1 MQIVREIGTKMLDD
15 YTRGGQIFIH
25 KVRMFRQVIGVSSFW
40 SFVIAA
46 LLVIFLTLPQYRAI
60 NMFAAKTYMR
70 ASFVGFIWDITPKI
84 SEDSQKRE
92 PRIDIYDMSID
103 RASRSV
109 KVATILNTPK
119 YKQAYMTLKHYI
131 VSTSLLAAVSAVFLV
146 FLVFMIWSKFGKT
159 ARATKHISGSTI
171 KTASEVKKYLKKH
184 NLIGKFHIG
193 DMPLI
198 KDTETRH
205 FLVTGST
212 GSGKT
217 NLINTLLPQVRTAK
231 HPAIV
236 VDQTGE
242 MIERY
247 HDPNRGDIIFNPLDA
262 RSHSWDFW
270 QDATSHNVAIGE
282 VDPRLEKFAK
292 VLFSFDKHNTGSGND
307 QFWQNSSE
315 ILFTSCV
322 ESLIKK
328 DYRTIAVLKKILTK
342 VNRQDLASL
351 LQGTRAARYFS
362 KNNTTTAESILS
374 VMTTSVRP
382 ICLLQDSKQQFSLKQ
397 YFQNIEKGSNSWLF
411 LASSPSQRE
420 VTLPL
425 LACILELAVSYLIE
439 TGINEQRRMWFVI
452 DELAS
457 LGRLNSLSALL
468 AESRKYGGCVMAATQ
483 SLNQIFDKYGHYAGS
498 TLFDQFAT
506 KFMFRSTDPST
517 ARLITNIF
525 GTTYYAS
532 QQKNTSYGAH
542 EHRDGVSYTEQEKR
556 KSLITTNDIAS
567 LKDLECFVGLPD
579 PQIRIT
585 KLQLAPAQVERKNKG
600 YIPLSLSEEAALERE
615 LRDRVQ
621 SNNDTTENTQLGSMA
636 STGHDINEISDAE
649 SETELEHTQPSDMA
663 LKLT

>member
-1 MQIVREIGTKMLDD
+1 MLDD

-46 LLVIFLTLPQYRAI
+46 LLVVFLSSPQYKAI

-70 ASFVGFIWDITPKI
+70 ASFVEFIWDIIPKI

-92 PRIDIYDMSID
+92 PRIDIYDLSVD
-103 RASRSV
+103 RASRNV

-119 YKQAYMTLKHYI
+119 YKQSYMMLKDYIASTL
-131 VSTSLLAAVSAVFLV
+131 SLAAGGTVLLV
-146 FLVFMIWSKFGKT
+146 LLVFMIWSKFGKT

-171 KTASEVKKYLKKH
+171 KTASEVQKYLKKH

-231 HPAIV
+231 HPAII

-247 HDPNRGDIIFNPLDA
+247 YDPNRGDIIFNPLDA

-270 QDATSHNVAIGE
+270 QDATSNVAIGE

-292 VLFSFDKHNTGSGND
+292 VLFSFDKRSTGGGND

-328 DYRTIAVLKKILTK
+328 DYRSITALKKILTK

-374 VMTTSVRP
+374 VMTTGVRP
-382 ICLLQDSKQQFSLKQ
+382 ICLLQDSKKQFSLKQ

-439 TGINEQRRMWFVI
+439 SGINEQRRMWFVI

-483 SLNQIFDKYGHYAGS
+483 SLNQLFDKYGHYAGS

-517 ARLITNIF
+517 ARLITDIF
-525 GTTYYAS
+525 GNIEYAS

-585 KLQLAPAQVERKNKG
+585 KLQLAPAQVERKHKG
-600 YIPLSLSEEAALERE
+600 YIPWSLSEEAALEQALKE
-615 LRDRVQ
+615 KVQ
-621 SNNDTTENTQLGSMA
+621 SHDSDTENTQLGSMT
-636 STGHDINEISDAE
+636 STDHDINEISDAE
-649 SETELEHTQPSDMA
+649 SEVELKNTQPSDRT

>member
-1 MQIVREIGTKMLDD
+1 MLDD

-40 SFVIAA
+40 SFVIAVM
-46 LLVIFLTLPQYRAI
+46 LVVFLTLPQYKAI

-70 ASFVGFIWDITPKI
+70 ASFVEFIWDITPKI
-84 SEDSQKRE
+84 SEDSKQRE

-109 KVATILNTPK
+109 KVATILHSPK
-119 YKQAYMTLKHYI
+119 YKNAYMMLKHYI
-131 VSTSLLAAVSAVFLV
+131 VSTSLLAAGSAIFLV
-146 FLVFMIWSKFGKT
+146 CLVFMIWSKFGKT
-159 ARATKHISGSTI
+159 ARSTKHISGSTI

-198 KDTETRH
+198 KNTETRH

-217 NLINTLLPQVRTAK
+217 NLINTLLPQVRDAK

-247 HDPNRGDIIFNPLDA
+247 YDPNRGDIIFNPLDA

-270 QDATSHNVAIGE
+270 QDATSNVAIGE
-282 VDPRLEKFAK
+282 IDPRLEKFAK
-292 VLFSFDKHNTGSGND
+292 VLLSFDKRSTGSGND

-328 DYRTIAVLKKILTK
+328 NCRTITALKKILTK

-362 KNNTTTAESILS
+362 KQNTTTAESILS
-374 VMTTSVRP
+374 VMTTGVRP

-439 TGINEQRRMWFVI
+439 SGINEQRRMWFVI

-457 LGRLNSLSALL
+457 LGRLNSLSSLL

-483 SLNQIFDKYGHYAGS
+483 SLNQLFDKYGHYAGS

-517 ARLITNIF
+517 ARLITDIF
-525 GTTYYAS
+525 GNVEYAS

-579 PQIRIT
+579 PQVRIT
-585 KLQLAPAQVERKNKG
+585 KLQLTPAQVERKHKG
-600 YIPLSLSEEAALERE
+600 YVPLSLSDEAALEQALKE
-615 LRDRVQ
+615 KVQ
-621 SNNDTTENTQLGSMA
+621 SHDETTENDQQLGSMA
-636 STGHDINEISDAE
+636 GTGHDINESVTKAQDTRIVQEKSF
-649 SETELEHTQPSDMA
+649 LN
-663 LKLT
+663 

>member
-1 MQIVREIGTKMLDD
+1 MLDD

-46 LLVIFLTLPQYRAI
+46 LLVIFLTMPQYKAI

-70 ASFVGFIWDITPKI
+70 ASFIDFVWDITPKI
-84 SEDSQKRE
+84 SEDSKQRE

-119 YKQAYMTLKHYI
+119 YKQSYMILKHYI
-131 VSTSLLAAVSAVFLV
+131 VSTALLAAGSTVFLV
-146 FLVFMIWSKFGKT
+146 FLVFVVWSKFGKT

-184 NLIGKFHIG
+184 NLIGMFYIG

-198 KDTETRH
+198 KNTETRH

-247 HDPNRGDIIFNPLDA
+247 YDPSRGDIIFNPLDA

-270 QDATSHNVAIGE
+270 QDATSNVAIGE

-292 VLFSFDKHNTGSGND
+292 VLFSFDKRSTGSGND

-315 ILFTSCV
+315 ILFISCV

-328 DYRTIAVLKKILTK
+328 DCRTITSLKKILTK

-362 KNNTTTAESILS
+362 KQNTTTAESILS
-374 VMTTSVRP
+374 VMTTGVRP

-397 YFQNIEKGSNSWLF
+397 YFYNIEKGSNSWLF

-439 TGINEQRRMWFVI
+439 SGINEQRRMWFVI

-457 LGRLNSLSALL
+457 LGRLNSLSSLL

-483 SLNQIFDKYGHYAGS
+483 SLNQLFDKYGHYAGS

-517 ARLITNIF
+517 ARLITDIF
-525 GTTYYAS
+525 GNVEYAS

-585 KLQLAPAQVERKNKG
+585 KLQLSPAQVEHKNKG
-600 YIPLSLSEEAALERE
+600 YVPLSLSEEAALEQALKE
-615 LRDRVQ
+615 KVQ
-621 SNNDTTENTQLGSMA
+621 SHDVDTDNTQLGSMA
-636 STGHDINEISDAE
+636 STGHDINDDINEISDAE
-649 SETELEHTQPSDMA
+649 SEAELEHTQPSDIA

>member
-1 MQIVREIGTKMLDD
+1 MLDD

-25 KVRMFRQVIGVSSFW
+25 KVRMFRQVIGISTFW

-46 LLVIFLTLPQYRAI
+46 LLVILITLPQYKAI
-60 NMFAAKTYMR
+60 NMFAAKTYIR
-70 ASFVGFIWDITPKI
+70 ASFVDFIWDITPKI
-84 SEDSQKRE
+84 SEDSKRRQ
-92 PRIDIYDMSID
+92 PRIDIYDMSVD
-103 RASRSV
+103 RAHRNV

-119 YKQAYMTLKHYI
+119 YKQSYMMLKQYIAATL
-131 VSTSLLAAVSAVFLV
+131 LLAAGATIFLV
-146 FLVFMIWSKFGKT
+146 FLVFVVWSKFGKT
-159 ARATKHISGSTI
+159 ARTTKHISGSTI
-171 KTASEVKKYLKKH
+171 KTAAEVKKYLKKH
-184 NLIGKFHIG
+184 NLIGNFRIG

-217 NLINTLLPQVRTAK
+217 NLINTVLPQVRDVK
-231 HPAIV
+231 HPAII

-247 HDPNRGDIIFNPLDA
+247 YDPNRGDIIFNPLDV

-270 QDATSHNVAIGE
+270 QDATSNNIVVGE
-282 VDPRLEKFAK
+282 IDPCLEKFAK
-292 VLFSFDKHNTGSGND
+292 VLFSFDKRATGNSND
-307 QFWQNSSE
+307 QFWQNSAE

-328 DYRTIAVLKKILTK
+328 DYRTITALKNILTK
-342 VNRQDLASL
+342 VNRKDLANL

-362 KNNTTTAESILS
+362 KNNNTTAESILS

-382 ICLLQDSKQQFSLKQ
+382 ICLLQDTQKCFSLKQ
-397 YFQNIEKGSNSWLF
+397 YFQNIESGSNSWLF
-411 LASSPSQRE
+411 LSSSPSQRE

-425 LACILELAVSYLIE
+425 LACILELAASYLVE
-439 TGINEQRRMWFVI
+439 QGINEQRRIWFVI

-457 LGRLNSLSALL
+457 LGRLNSLSTLL
-468 AESRKYGGCVMAATQ
+468 AESRKYGGCVIAATQ

-517 ARLITNIF
+517 ARLITDIF
-525 GTTYYAS
+525 GNIEYQS

-585 KLQLAPAQVERKNKG
+585 KLQLSPANVARINKG
-600 YIPLSLSEEAALERE
+600 YVSLDLPEETELEKELKNKILSNDQAA
-615 LRDRVQ
+615 
-621 SNNDTTENTQLGSMA
+621 ENTQLGSMA
-636 STGHDINEISDAE
+636 STGHDINEISDEEYAK
-649 SETELEHTQPSDMA
+649 ELEEARPSKIT
-663 LKLT
+663 LQ

>member
-1 MQIVREIGTKMLDD
+1 MLDD

-25 KVRMFRQVIGVSSFW
+25 KVRMFRQVIGISTFW

-46 LLVIFLTLPQYRAI
+46 SLVILITLPQYRAI
-60 NMFAAKTYMR
+60 NRLAAKTYIR
-70 ASFVGFIWDITPKI
+70 ASFVEFIWDIIPKI
-84 SEDSQKRE
+84 SEDSKRRE
-92 PRIDIYDMSID
+92 PRIDIYDMSVD
-103 RASRSV
+103 RASRNV
-109 KVATILNTPK
+109 KVTTILNTPK
-119 YKQAYMTLKHYI
+119 YKQSYMMLKQYI
-131 VSTSLLAAVSAVFLV
+131 VNTSLLAAGSAVFLV

-159 ARATKHISGSTI
+159 ARATKHISGNTI

-184 NLIGKFHIG
+184 NLIGSFRIG
-193 DMPLI
+193 NMPLI

-217 NLINTLLPQVRTAK
+217 NLINTFLPQVRDVK

-247 HDPNRGDIIFNPLDA
+247 YDPNRGDIIFNPLDA

-270 QDATSHNVAIGE
+270 QDATSNNVAIGE

-292 VLFSFDKHNTGSGND
+292 VLFSFDKRSTGSGND
-307 QFWQNSSE
+307 QFWQNSGE

-328 DYRTIAVLKKILTK
+328 DYRTISALKNILTK
-342 VNRQDLASL
+342 TNSKDLANL

-362 KNNTTTAESILS
+362 KNNNTTAESILS

-382 ICLLQDSKQQFSLKQ
+382 MRLLQDSKKCFSLKD
-397 YFQNIEKGSNSWLF
+397 YFQNIEKGNNSWLF
-411 LASSPSQRE
+411 LSSSPSQRE

-425 LACILELAVSYLIE
+425 LACILELAVSYLVE
-439 TGINEQRRMWFVI
+439 SGINEQRRMWFVI

-457 LGRLNSLSALL
+457 LGRLNSLSVLL
-468 AESRKYGGCVMAATQ
+468 AESRKYGGCVIAATQ
-483 SLNQIFDKYGHYAGS
+483 SLNQLFDKYGHYAGS

-506 KFMFRSTDPST
+506 KFIFRSTDPST
-517 ARLITNIF
+517 ARLITDIF
-525 GTTYYAS
+525 GNIEYAS

-579 PQIRIT
+579 PKIRIT
-585 KLQLAPAQVERKNKG
+585 KLQLAPSKVERKNKG
-600 YIPLSLSEEAALERE
+600 YVPLLWSKEVAMEQE
-615 LRDRVQ
+615 LKEKVQ
-621 SNNDTTENTQLGSMA
+621 SNADATENTQLGSME
-636 STGHDINEISDAE
+636 SEGYDINEISEEEYAK
-649 SETELEHTQPSDMA
+649 ELENTQPREMA

>member
-1 MQIVREIGTKMLDD
+1 MLDD

-25 KVRMFRQVIGVSSFW
+25 KVRMFRQVIGVSTFW

-46 LLVIFLTLPQYRAI
+46 LLVVFLTLPQYKAI
-60 NMFAAKTYMR
+60 NIFAAKTYMR
-70 ASFVGFIWDITPKI
+70 ASFVDFIWDITPKI
-84 SEDSQKRE
+84 SEDSKRRK
-92 PRIDIYDMSID
+92 PRIDIYDLSID
-103 RASRSV
+103 KASRSV
-109 KVATILNTPK
+109 KVTTILNTPK
-119 YKQAYMTLKHYI
+119 YKQAYMMLKDYI
-131 VSTSLLAAVSAVFLV
+131 ASILFLAAGSTVFLV

-171 KTASEVKKYLKKH
+171 KTASEVRKYLKKH

-198 KDTETRH
+198 KNTETRH

-217 NLINTLLPQVRTAK
+217 NLINTLLPQVRDAK

-242 MIERY
+242 MIEQY
-247 HDPNRGDIIFNPLDA
+247 YDPNRGDIIFNPLDA

-270 QDATSHNVAIGE
+270 QDATSNNVAIGE

-292 VLFSFDKHNTGSGND
+292 VLFSFDKRSTGGGND

-328 DYRTIAVLKKILTK
+328 DCRTITALKKILTK
-342 VNRQDLASL
+342 VNRQDLANL

-411 LASSPSQRE
+411 LSSSPSQRE

-439 TGINEQRRMWFVI
+439 SGINEQRRIWFVI

-457 LGRLNSLSALL
+457 LGRLNSLSTLL

-483 SLNQIFDKYGHYAGS
+483 SLNQLFDKYGHYAGS

-517 ARLITNIF
+517 ARLITDIF
-525 GTTYYAS
+525 GNIEYAS

-567 LKDLECFVGLPD
+567 LKDLECFVGLPE

-585 KLQLAPAQVERKNKG
+585 KLQLTPAQVERKNKG
-600 YIPLSLSEEAALERE
+600 YIPLSLSEEAALEQALKE
-615 LRDRVQ
+615 KVPSHD
-621 SNNDTTENTQLGSMA
+621 SDTENTPLGSMA
-636 STGHDINEISDAE
+636 STDHDINDDINEISDAE
-649 SETELEHTQPSDMA
+649 SEAELEDTRPRKIVF
-663 LKLT
+663 KLT

>member
-1 MQIVREIGTKMLDD
+1 MLDD

-46 LLVIFLTLPQYRAI
+46 LLVIFLSLPQYRAI

-70 ASFVGFIWDITPKI
+70 ASFVEFIWDITPKI
-84 SEDSQKRE
+84 SEDSKKRE

-109 KVATILNTPK
+109 KVSTILNTPK
-119 YKQAYMTLKHYI
+119 YKQAYMMLKDYISSTLP
-131 VSTSLLAAVSAVFLV
+131 LAAGSTVLLV
-146 FLVFMIWSKFGKT
+146 VLVFMIWSKFGKT

-198 KDTETRH
+198 KNTETRH

-247 HDPNRGDIIFNPLDA
+247 YDPSRGDIIFNPLDA

-270 QDATSHNVAIGE
+270 QDATSNVAIGE

-292 VLFSFDKHNTGSGND
+292 VLFSFDRRSTGGGND

-328 DYRTIAVLKKILTK
+328 DCRTIAALKKILTK

-397 YFQNIEKGSNSWLF
+397 YFGNIEKGSNSWLF

-457 LGRLNSLSALL
+457 LGRLNSLSTLL

-483 SLNQIFDKYGHYAGS
+483 SLNQLFDKYGHYAGS

-517 ARLITNIF
+517 ARLITDIF
-525 GTTYYAS
+525 GNIEYTS

-567 LKDLECFVGLPD
+567 LKDLECFVGLPE
-579 PQIRIT
+579 PQVRIT
-585 KLQLAPAQVERKNKG
+585 KLQLAPAQLERKNKG
-600 YIPLSLSEEAALERE
+600 YVPLSLSEEAALEQV
-615 LRDRVQ
+615 LKAQ
-621 SNNDTTENTQLGSMA
+621 IQNNDETTANNQPLESMA
-636 STGHDINEISDAE
+636 NTGHDVNDDLNEISDAE
-649 SETELEHTQPSDMA
+649 EVAELENTRPSGIA
-663 LKLT
+663 F

>member
-1 MQIVREIGTKMLDD
+1 MLDD

-25 KVRMFRQVIGVSSFW
+25 KVRMFKQVIGVSSFW

-46 LLVIFLTLPQYRAI
+46 LLVIFLSLPQYRAI

-70 ASFVGFIWDITPKI
+70 ASFVEFIWDITPKI
-84 SEDSQKRE
+84 SEDSKRRE
-92 PRIDIYDMSID
+92 PRIDIYDLSID

-119 YKQAYMTLKHYI
+119 YKQSYIKLKHYI
-131 VSTSLLAAVSAVFLV
+131 VSTSLLAAGSAVFLV
-146 FLVFMIWSKFGKT
+146 LLVFMIWSKFGKT

-171 KTASEVKKYLKKH
+171 KTASEVRKYLKKH
-184 NLIGKFHIG
+184 NLLGEFHIG
-193 DMPLI
+193 GMPLI
-198 KDTETRH
+198 KNTETRH

-247 HDPNRGDIIFNPLDA
+247 YNPNRGDIIFNPLDA

-270 QDATSHNVAIGE
+270 QDATSNVAIGE

-292 VLFSFDKHNTGSGND
+292 VLFSFDKRGTGGGND

-328 DYRTIAVLKKILTK
+328 NRRTITALKKILTK

-362 KNNTTTAESILS
+362 KQNTTTAESILS
-374 VMTTSVRP
+374 VMTTGVRP
-382 ICLLQDSKQQFSLKQ
+382 ICLLQDSNKQFSLKQ
-397 YFQNIEKGSNSWLF
+397 YFGNVEKGSNSWIF

-439 TGINEQRRMWFVI
+439 TGINEQRRMWFII

-457 LGRLNSLSALL
+457 LGRLNSLSSLL
-468 AESRKYGGCVMAATQ
+468 AESRKYGGCVLAATQ
-483 SLNQIFDKYGHYAGS
+483 SLNQLFDRYGHYAGS

-517 ARLITNIF
+517 ARLITDIF
-525 GTTYYAS
+525 GNVEYAS

-567 LKDLECFVGLPD
+567 LKDLECFVGLPGTD
-579 PQIRIT
+579 Y
-585 KLQLAPAQVERKNKG
+585 KV
-600 YIPLSLSEEAALERE
+600 
-615 LRDRVQ
+615 
-621 SNNDTTENTQLGSMA
+621 TTCS
-636 STGHDINEISDAE
+636 STAR
-649 SETELEHTQPSDMA
+649 A
-663 LKLT
+663 

>member
-1 MQIVREIGTKMLDD
+1 MLDD

-25 KVRMFRQVIGVSSFW
+25 KVRMFRQVIGASTFW
-40 SFVIAA
+40 SFIIATVM
-46 LLVIFLTLPQYRAI
+46 VIFITLPQYKTI

-70 ASFVGFIWDITPKI
+70 ASFVDFIWDMTPKI
-84 SEDSQKRE
+84 SEDSKRRK

-103 RASRSV
+103 RASRNV

-119 YKQAYMTLKHYI
+119 YKQSYMMLKQYI
-131 VSTSLLAAVSAVFLV
+131 ASTSLLALGATIFLV
-146 FLVFMIWSKFGKT
+146 FLVFVVWSKFGKT

-171 KTASEVKKYLKKH
+171 KTAAEVKKYLKKH
-184 NLIGKFHIG
+184 NLIGNFRID

-205 FLVTGST
+205 FLITGST

-217 NLINTLLPQVRTAK
+217 NLINTLLPQVRDAK
-231 HPAIV
+231 HPAII

-247 HDPNRGDIIFNPLDA
+247 YDPKRGDIIFNPLDA

-270 QDATSHNVAIGE
+270 QDATSSNVATGE

-292 VLFSFDKHNTGSGND
+292 VLFSFDKRATGNSND
-307 QFWQNSSE
+307 QFWQNSAE

-322 ESLIKK
+322 ETLIKK
-328 DYRTIAVLKKILTK
+328 DYRTISALKNILTK
-342 VNRQDLASL
+342 TNRKDLANL

-362 KNNTTTAESILS
+362 KNNNTTAESILS

-382 ICLLQDSKQQFSLKQ
+382 ICLLQDTKKCFSLKQ
-397 YFQNIEKGSNSWLF
+397 YFQNIESGSNSWLF
-411 LASSPSQRE
+411 LSSSPSQRE

-439 TGINEQRRMWFVI
+439 QGINEQRRMWFVI

-457 LGRLNSLSALL
+457 LGRLNSLSTLL

-506 KFMFRSTDPST
+506 KFIFRSTDPST
-517 ARLITNIF
+517 TRLITDIF
-525 GTTYYAS
+525 GTIEYAS

-585 KLQLAPAQVERKNKG
+585 KLQLDPANVPCKNKG
-600 YIPLSLSEEAALERE
+600 YIPLDSQQKTEVEEEE
-615 LRDRVQ
+615 KSNTQ
-621 SNNDTTENTQLGSMA
+621 STENTHLEPIA
-636 STGHDINEISDAE
+636 STFNDIYEISE
-649 SETELEHTQPSDMA
+649 EEYEQELESAQGVQ
-663 LKLT
+663 LQR

>member
-1 MQIVREIGTKMLDD
+1 MLDD

-25 KVRMFRQVIGVSSFW
+25 KVRMFRQVIGASTFW

-46 LLVIFLTLPQYRAI
+46 SLVILITLPQYKAI
-60 NMFAAKTYMR
+60 NMFAAKTYIR
-70 ASFVGFIWDITPKI
+70 ASFVDFIWDITPKI
-84 SEDSQKRE
+84 SEDSKRRK
-92 PRIDIYDMSID
+92 PRIDIYDMSVD
-103 RASRSV
+103 RASRNV

-119 YKQAYMTLKHYI
+119 YKQSYMMLKQYI
-131 VSTSLLAAVSAVFLV
+131 ASTSLLAAGTTIFLV
-146 FLVFMIWSKFGKT
+146 FLVFVVWSKFGKT
-159 ARATKHISGSTI
+159 ARKTKHISGSTI
-171 KTASEVKKYLKKH
+171 KTAAEVKKYLKKH
-184 NLIGKFHIG
+184 NLIGSFQIG

-205 FLVTGST
+205 FLITGST

-217 NLINTLLPQVRTAK
+217 NLINTLLPQIREAK
-231 HPAIV
+231 HPAII

-247 HDPNRGDIIFNPLDA
+247 YDPKRGDIIFNPLDA

-270 QDATSHNVAIGE
+270 QDATSSNVATGE

-292 VLFSFDKHNTGSGND
+292 VLFSFDKRATGNSND

-328 DYRTIAVLKKILTK
+328 DYRTITALKKILTK

-374 VMTTSVRP
+374 VMTTGVRP
-382 ICLLQDSKQQFSLKQ
+382 ICLLQDSKKQFSLKQ
-397 YFQNIEKGSNSWLF
+397 YFWNIEKGSNSWLF

-439 TGINEQRRMWFVI
+439 SGINEQRRMWFVI

-457 LGRLNSLSALL
+457 LGRLNSLSSLL

-483 SLNQIFDKYGHYAGS
+483 SLNQLFDKYGHYAGS

-517 ARLITNIF
+517 ARLITDIF
-525 GTTYYAS
+525 GNIEYAS

-585 KLQLAPAQVERKNKG
+585 KLQLDPANVPCKNKG
-600 YIPLSLSEEAALERE
+600 YIPLDSQQKTEVEEEE
-615 LRDRVQ
+615 KSNTQ
-621 SNNDTTENTQLGSMA
+621 STENTHLEPIA
-636 STGHDINEISDAE
+636 STFNDIYEISE
-649 SETELEHTQPSDMA
+649 EEYEQELESAQGVQ
-663 LKLT
+663 LQR

>member
-1 MQIVREIGTKMLDD
+1 
-15 YTRGGQIFIH
+15 
-25 KVRMFRQVIGVSSFW
+25 MFRQVIGISTFW

-46 LLVIFLTLPQYRAI
+46 LLVFCITLPQYRSI

-70 ASFVGFIWDITPKI
+70 ASFVEFIWDITPKI
-84 SEDSQKRE
+84 SEDSKKRE
-92 PRIDIYDMSID
+92 PRIDIYDLSMD
-103 RASRSV
+103 KASRSV
-109 KVATILNTPK
+109 KVTTILNTPK
-119 YKQAYMTLKHYI
+119 YKRSYMMLKHYM
-131 VSTSLLAAVSAVFLV
+131 VSTSLLAAGSAVLLV

-171 KTASEVKKYLKKH
+171 KTASEVRKYLKKH
-184 NLIGKFHIG
+184 NLIGDFRIG

-198 KDTETRH
+198 KNTETRH

-247 HDPNRGDIIFNPLDA
+247 YDPSRGDIIFNPLDA

-270 QDATSHNVAIGE
+270 QDATSNVAIGE
-282 VDPRLEKFAK
+282 VDPRLEKFAR
-292 VLFSFDKHNTGSGND
+292 VLFSFDKRSTGSSND

-328 DYRTIAVLKKILTK
+328 DCRTISALKKILTK
-342 VNRQDLASL
+342 VNRQDLANL

-411 LASSPSQRE
+411 LSSSPSQRE

-439 TGINEQRRMWFVI
+439 SGINEQRRMWFII

-457 LGRLNSLSALL
+457 LGRLNSLSTLL

-483 SLNQIFDKYGHYAGS
+483 SLNQLFDKYGHYAGS

-506 KFMFRSTDPST
+506 KFMFRSTDPSI
-517 ARLITNIF
+517 ARLITDIF
-525 GTTYYAS
+525 GNIEYAS

-579 PQIRIT
+579 PQVRIT
-585 KLQLAPAQVERKNKG
+585 KLQLAPAQLERKNKG
-600 YIPLSLSEEAALERE
+600 YIPLSLSEEAALEQE
-615 LRDRVQ
+615 LKAQ
-621 SNNDTTENTQLGSMA
+621 IQNNDVSTANNQPLESMA

-649 SETELEHTQPSDMA
+649 SEAELENTQPSDIVF
-663 LKLT
+663 KF

>member
-1 MQIVREIGTKMLDD
+1 MLDD

-46 LLVIFLTLPQYRAI
+46 LLVIFLTMPQYKAI

-70 ASFVGFIWDITPKI
+70 ASFVDFIWDITPKI
-84 SEDSQKRE
+84 SEDSKKRE
-92 PRIDIYDMSID
+92 PRIDIYDLSID
-103 RASRSV
+103 KASRSV

-119 YKQAYMTLKHYI
+119 YKHAYMMLKHYI
-131 VSTSLLAAVSAVFLV
+131 VSTSLLAAGGTVLLV
-146 FLVFMIWSKFGKT
+146 LLVFMIWSKFGKT
-159 ARATKHISGSTI
+159 ARATQHISGSTI

-184 NLIGKFHIG
+184 NLIGKFRIG

-205 FLVTGST
+205 FLITGST

-217 NLINTLLPQVRTAK
+217 NLINTLLPQVRTVK
-231 HPAIV
+231 HPAII

-247 HDPNRGDIIFNPLDA
+247 YDPNRGDIIFNPLDA

-270 QDATSHNVAIGE
+270 QDATSNVAIGE

-292 VLFSFDKHNTGSGND
+292 VLFSFDRRSTGGGND

-328 DYRTIAVLKKILTK
+328 DCRTITALKKILTK

-382 ICLLQDSKQQFSLKQ
+382 ICLLQDSKKQFALKQ
-397 YFQNIEKGSNSWLF
+397 YFQNVEKGSNSWLF

-439 TGINEQRRMWFVI
+439 SGINEQRRMWFVI

-457 LGRLNSLSALL
+457 LGRLNSLSTLL

-483 SLNQIFDKYGHYAGS
+483 SLNQLFDQYGHYAGS

-517 ARLITNIF
+517 ARLITDIF
-525 GTTYYAS
+525 GNVEYAS

-579 PQIRIT
+579 PQVRLT
-585 KLQLAPAQVERKNKG
+585 KLSLAPAQLERKNKG
-600 YIPLSLSEEAALERE
+600 YIPLSLSEEAALEQE
-615 LRDRVQ
+615 LKANIQ
-621 SNNDTTENTQLGSMA
+621 NNDGDTANNQPLESMA
-636 STGHDINEISDAE
+636 STGHDINDDINEISEAE
-649 SETELEHTQPSDMA
+649 SEVELENTKPSDIVF
-663 LKLT
+663 KF